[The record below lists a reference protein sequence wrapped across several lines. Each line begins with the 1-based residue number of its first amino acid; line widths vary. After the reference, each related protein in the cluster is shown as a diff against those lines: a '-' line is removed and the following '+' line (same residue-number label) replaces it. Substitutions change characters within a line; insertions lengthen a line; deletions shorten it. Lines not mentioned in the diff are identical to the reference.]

1 MKEILKKITAGSSL
15 SEEEM
20 RVLMEKIMDG
30 ELSPVLTSGIL
41 VGLSMKG
48 ESVEE
53 IVGAVKVMREK
64 AEKIR
69 LELPVLMDTCGTGG
83 DGKGSFNF
91 STLSAFILSS
101 GGIPV
106 AKHGNRALSS
116 RCGSADLIEALGV
129 DILSPPEKTKEGI
142 EKIKIGFLFAP
153 LYHKAMKNVAEIRK
167 ELGIRTIFNLL
178 GPLSNP
184 AFPTHQIIGVFS
196 EDFMERYAMAMERLG
211 IEGMVVH
218 SNGYDELTT
227 TGLNRF
233 LMVKKGKIEEGRISP
248 EELGFK
254 RASPEELSGGN
265 VWENLE
271 IFKRILKGERI
282 GAIYETTIL
291 NAGAGFFVCEAVP
304 SIEKGLEKAEEL
316 LKSGAVEKKVEEFAN
331 FFKAGG

>member
-1 MKEILKKITAGSSL
+1 MKEFLKKINAGKSL
-15 SEEEM
+15 NEEEM

-30 ELSPVLTSGIL
+30 KLSPVLTAGIL

-48 ESVEE
+48 EAVEE

-69 LELPVLMDTCGTGG
+69 VNLPVLMDTCGTGG

-91 STLSAFILSS
+91 STLSAFILAS
-101 GGIPV
+101 GGVPV

-116 RCGSADLIEALGV
+116 RCGSADLIEGLGV
-129 DILSPPEKTKEGI
+129 DILSPPEKTREGI

-167 ELGIRTIFNLL
+167 ELGTRTIFNLL

-184 AFPTHQIIGVFS
+184 ASPTHQIIGIFS
-196 EDFMERYAMAMERLG
+196 EDFMERYAIAMKMLG
-211 IEGMVVH
+211 IDGMVVH

-233 LMVKKGKIEEGRISP
+233 IIVKKGKIDEKKLSP
-248 EELGFK
+248 EEFGFK
-254 RASPEELSGGN
+254 KASPEELIGGN
-265 VWENLE
+265 VNENIE
-271 IFKRILKGERI
+271 IFKRILKGEKI

-291 NAGAGFFVCEAVP
+291 NAGAGFFVCDEVP
-304 SIEKGLEKAEEL
+304 SIEKGIEKAEEL
-316 LKSGAVEKKVEEFAN
+316 LKSGAAEKKVLDFVEF
-331 FFKAGG
+331 FRKL

>member
-1 MKEILKKITAGSSL
+1 MKEFLKKINAGKSL
-15 SEEEM
+15 NEEEM

-30 ELSPVLTSGIL
+30 KLSPVLTAGIL

-48 ESVEE
+48 EAVEE

-69 LELPVLMDTCGTGG
+69 VNLPVLMDTCGTGG

-91 STLSAFILSS
+91 STLSAFILAS
-101 GGIPV
+101 GGVPV

-116 RCGSADLIEALGV
+116 RCGSADLIEGLGV
-129 DILSPPEKTKEGI
+129 DILSPPEKTREGI

-184 AFPTHQIIGVFS
+184 ASPTHQIIGIFS
-196 EDFMERYAMAMERLG
+196 EDFMERYAIAMKMLG
-211 IEGMVVH
+211 IDGMVVH

-233 LMVKKGKIEEGRISP
+233 IIVKKGKIDEKKLSP
-248 EELGFK
+248 EEFGFK
-254 RASPEELSGGN
+254 KASPEELIGGN
-265 VWENLE
+265 VNENIE
-271 IFKRILKGERI
+271 IFKRILKGEKI

-291 NAGAGFFVCEAVP
+291 NAGAGFFVCDEVP
-304 SIEKGLEKAEEL
+304 SIEKGIEKAEEL
-316 LKSGAVEKKVEEFAN
+316 LKSGAAEKKVLDFVEF
-331 FFKAGG
+331 FRKL